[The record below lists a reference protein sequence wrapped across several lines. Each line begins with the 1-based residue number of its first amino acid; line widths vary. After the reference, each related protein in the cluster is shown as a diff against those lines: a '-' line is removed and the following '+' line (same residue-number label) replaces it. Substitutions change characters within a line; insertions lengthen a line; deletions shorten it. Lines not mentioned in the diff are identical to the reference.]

1 MIQDTGYKIQNV
13 RFKTK
18 NITHHASCIVHRAS
32 CKAGVTLVEL
42 LIVIAII
49 GIIVLFATI
58 DTGWFQRDARVT
70 EARDRLLADIEDAK
84 LKSLAKVPHGII
96 VATTSYRMV
105 CLKEGNCSVTTT
117 TACCQDSDCPSG
129 ESCTFPA
136 AVNFK
141 KDTGQTCPTA
151 CSDIPNSSVIL
162 STNVE
167 VGLTSGTELWFDR
180 KGVPRTTI
188 WGINGNTFRVWY
200 DNGDNILSW
209 TDSNGS
215 GSLDLE
221 SECGEPCKLIIL
233 SDTGRIQYEK
243 R

>member
-1 MIQDTGYKIQNV
+1 MN
-13 RFKTK
+13 R
-18 NITHHASCIVHRAS
+18 
-32 CKAGVTLVEL
+32 AGVTLIEL
-42 LIVIAII
+42 IIVIAII

-58 DTGWFQRDARVT
+58 DTAWFQKEGRVT

-105 CLKEGNCSVTTT
+105 CLKEGSCSTTTT
-117 TACCQDSDCPSG
+117 TACCQNSDCPSG
-129 ESCTFPA
+129 ESCTFPSS
-136 AVNFK
+136 VNFK
-141 KDTGQTCPTA
+141 KDTAQTCPTA
-151 CSDIPNSSVIL
+151 CSDIPNSTVTL
-162 STNVE
+162 STNVR
-167 VGLTSGTELWFDR
+167 VGLTSGTEFWFDR

-200 DNGDNILSW
+200 DEIANGVIDW
-209 TDSNGS
+209 TEI
-215 GSLDLE
+215 GSLDNE
-221 SECGEPCKLIIL
+221 NKCNEPCRLIII